1 VSSADRL
8 RLALQFTDP
17 AVSAESGWVAGLYY
31 LRNCLNALAALPESE
46 RPDVTALV
54 PTGFTQPLLLRE
66 ASGLSW
72 LHVRDVAS
80 QQSSALLELH
90 RELRAD
96 VIFPVTTPV
105 ADFAASIGWIPDFQ
119 HRHLPKFFSAQE
131 LEIRDSHYGFL
142 AGYCDRIAC
151 NSGEVLQDFKASY
164 PEVADKGELLRFAVT
179 LPSDVLKYPPAQT
192 LKRLGLDDRVY
203 VYIPNQF
210 WVHKNHRTAFE
221 AWRTVVQ
228 SYPHALLVCSGPTE
242 DYRAPEFFKELTR
255 FVRDSNLDENIAIL
269 GVLNRSDQLQVMRG
283 AAYVLQPSLFEGWST
298 SIEEAKLLGKALIVS
313 DITVHRDQCRDA
325 AVFFPSL
332 DAQTLAQ
339 VLSACLREGPS
350 LRNAEAEL
358 ESYERYQL
366 EVLSFAR
373 ALVGMAERARTHS
386 VARTAQSPGFALSLR
401 SLQRQIELDRAISAD
416 ATRTLKT
423 QLEEVDTDRTLR
435 LQSVNTLTARLA
447 EVEADRAVR
456 LESINS
462 LTTRLAEVETD
473 RAARLEAINALT
485 AQLAEAE
492 ADRAARLEAINAL
505 TAQLAEAEA
514 DRAARLE
521 VINTLSRE
529 LAKVGP
535 GHVA

>member
-131 LEIRDSHYGFL
+131 LEFRDSQYGFL

-151 NSGEVLQDFKASY
+151 SSGEVLHDFKASY

-203 VYIPNQF
+203 VYVPNQF
-210 WVHKNHRTAFE
+210 WAHKNHRTAFE

-228 SYPHALLVCSGPTE
+228 SYPQALLVCSGPTE
-242 DYRAPEFFKELTR
+242 DYRAPAYFEELIR
-255 FVRDSNLDENIAIL
+255 FVHDSNLDGNVAIL
-269 GVLNRSDQLQVMRG
+269 GVLDRSDQLQVMRG
-283 AAYVLQPSLFEGWST
+283 AAYVMQPSLFEGWST

-313 DITVHRDQCRDA
+313 DIPVHRDQCGDA
-325 AVFFPSL
+325 AVFFPPL
-332 DAQTLAQ
+332 DAQILAQ
-339 VLSACLREGPS
+339 MLSACFREAPILGD
-350 LRNAEAEL
+350 AEAEL
-358 ESYERYQL
+358 KSHERYQL

-373 ALVGMAERARTHS
+373 ALVGMAEHARTHS
-386 VARTAQSPGFALSLR
+386 VARMAQSPGFSLSLR
-401 SLQRQIELDRAISAD
+401 SLQRQIRV
-416 ATRTLKT
+416 LKT
-423 QLEEVDTDRTLR
+423 QLEEVDADRTLR

-447 EVEADRAVR
+447 EVEADRA
-456 LESINS
+456 
-462 LTTRLAEVETD
+462 
-473 RAARLEAINALT
+473 ARLEAINLLT

-492 ADRAARLEAINAL
+492 ADRAARLEAINLL

-521 VINTLSRE
+521 VIHTLSSE
-529 LAKVGP
+529 LARVES
-535 GHVA
+535 GHIA